1 MMWFLLSETALR
13 RLVSDFF
20 VFHGIFRNFAVF
32 MKTSVIIRFLLLGI
46 AWLALVL
53 AILLRTPKITLYT
66 IFVIFASAVIVFVPV
81 YKKYVKNG
89 RN

>member
-1 MMWFLLSETALR
+1 
-13 RLVSDFF
+13 
-20 VFHGIFRNFAVF
+20 

-53 AILLRTPKITLYT
+53 TILLRTPKITLYT
-66 IFVIFASAVIVFVPV
+66 IFIIFASAIIVFVPV
-81 YKKYVKNG
+81 YKKYVRNG